1 VALLGM
7 KPKLRDI
14 LADAIGRE
22 ADMRLVTF
30 AAGSQSP
37 SPDSPPDVM
46 ICESADPL
54 EVTAPTELL
63 HAAPHARVLVI
74 AGTGDHAAVYEL
86 QPVRRELSN
95 LSISAV
101 IRAVRHGLAAGRT
114 S

>member
-1 VALLGM
+1 M
-7 KPKLRDI
+7 KPKLHDI

-22 ADMRLVTF
+22 ADMQLVPF
-30 AAGSQSP
+30 AGGSQWRSA
-37 SPDSPPDVM
+37 DSGPDVM

-54 EVTAPTELL
+54 EAIAPTELL

-74 AGTGDHAAVYEL
+74 AGTGDRAAVYEL

-101 IRAVRHGLAAGRT
+101 IDAVRRGRAVGR

>member
-1 VALLGM
+1 MALLGM

-22 ADMRLVTF
+22 ADMQLVAF
-30 AAGSQSP
+30 ASGSP
-37 SPDSPPDVM
+37 SPDSIPDVM

-54 EVTAPTELL
+54 EAVAPTELL
-63 HAAPHARVLVI
+63 RAAPRARMLVI
-74 AGTGDHAAVYEL
+74 AGTGDRAAVYEL
-86 QPVRRELSN
+86 QPIRRELSN

-101 IRAVRHGLAAGRT
+101 IDAVRHGLAVGRT